1 VCASGIRQL
10 FPSILLIG
18 KSEMPVLGKNTQGC
32 EFVFIPSPASNLPV
46 LGNALNSD
54 LFMCLVANIN
64 RWKMENPAL

>member
-1 VCASGIRQL
+1 VGLGNSTAFPDDFVDWKIRNACA
-10 FPSILLIG
+10 
-18 KSEMPVLGKNTQGC
+18 GKNPQGC
-32 EFVFIPSPASNLPV
+32 EFVILPSPASNLPV